1 MAAISHVFTIR
12 RAAQILGRDED
23 LLWELSDQLEPEDG
37 KLWVCDIDG
46 AETPRLH
53 PRWHRGS
60 SRNYQGSD
68 RSRRLISRRVYRGA
82 QRMLTVLT
90 PFFQELWAAAIG
102 DSPHRAVSVLAD
114 EESAVMRHRHAD
126 GAGPNGGVV
135 HDETGH
141 EVLIFAGRHPV
152 LQARADHLVAGPFSS
167 VPRAVLVR
175 NRIPA
180 IFRGELVAIVDD
192 HSHRGRM
199 RLDQHVGN
207 GDLVL

>member
-82 QRMLTVLT
+82 QRMLTAQAKATQLLDHSVGLLACCR
-90 PFFQELWAAAIG
+90 E
-102 DSPHRAVSVLAD
+102 VLA
-114 EESAVMRHRHAD
+114 
-126 GAGPNGGVV
+126 GVDRLE
-135 HDETGH
+135 H
-141 EVLIFAGRHPV
+141 GRNPIT
-152 LQARADHLVAGPFSS
+152 AWS
-167 VPRAVLVR
+167 VR
-175 NRIPA
+175 
-180 IFRGELVAIVDD
+180 
-192 HSHRGRM
+192 
-199 RLDQHVGN
+199 
-207 GDLVL
+207 

>member
-53 PRWHRGS
+53 PRWHRGA

-82 QRMLTVLT
+82 QRMLTAKKPSFAPT
-90 PFFQELWAAAIG
+90 SNASG
-102 DSPHRAVSVLAD
+102 RSVIRSQAD
-114 EESAVMRHRHAD
+114 ASSSSAR
-126 GAGPNGGVV
+126 
-135 HDETGH
+135 
-141 EVLIFAGRHPV
+141 
-152 LQARADHLVAGPFSS
+152 
-167 VPRAVLVR
+167 
-175 NRIPA
+175 
-180 IFRGELVAIVDD
+180 
-192 HSHRGRM
+192 
-199 RLDQHVGN
+199 
-207 GDLVL
+207 

>member
-82 QRMLTVLT
+82 QRMLTVLPT
-90 PFFQELWAAAIG
+90 PTSKKPLK
-102 DSPHRAVSVLAD
+102 PAV
-114 EESAVMRHRHAD
+114 
-126 GAGPNGGVV
+126 VV
-135 HDETGH
+135 
-141 EVLIFAGRHPV
+141 RCS
-152 LQARADHLVAGPFSS
+152 R
-167 VPRAVLVR
+167 
-175 NRIPA
+175 
-180 IFRGELVAIVDD
+180 
-192 HSHRGRM
+192 
-199 RLDQHVGN
+199 
-207 GDLVL
+207 LVLKAFTDQTLRAH

>member
-82 QRMLTVLT
+82 QRMLTLQRLMPTLDLALGHRVVWSPADVGHVVALQ
-90 PFFQELWAAAIG
+90 PFRQ
-102 DSPHRAVSVLAD
+102 
-114 EESAVMRHRHAD
+114 
-126 GAGPNGGVV
+126 VV
-135 HDETGH
+135 RD
-141 EVLIFAGRHPV
+141 I
-152 LQARADHLVAGPFSS
+152 
-167 VPRAVLVR
+167 
-175 NRIPA
+175 
-180 IFRGELVAIVDD
+180 RGAIVGQQPWPMENAVEPRRIQRHFERGGDVLGL
-192 HSHRGRM
+192 HRG
-199 RLDQHVGN
+199 
-207 GDLVL
+207 

>member
-82 QRMLTVLT
+82 QRMLTESLGLEEVQERPISSHQVLR
-90 PFFQELWAAAIG
+90 AI
-102 DSPHRAVSVLAD
+102 DRAWPDLT
-114 EESAVMRHRHAD
+114 VMF
-126 GAGPNGGVV
+126 GWG
-135 HDETGH
+135 
-141 EVLIFAGRHPV
+141 
-152 LQARADHLVAGPFSS
+152 
-167 VPRAVLVR
+167 
-175 NRIPA
+175 
-180 IFRGELVAIVDD
+180 
-192 HSHRGRM
+192 
-199 RLDQHVGN
+199 
-207 GDLVL
+207 